1 METTYAHCVAADSFL
16 RVYTNFVPWSVRPWQ
31 LSVSILAPSFQ
42 FGSQYLPL
50 DACGIGMGLIASGV
64 GAEEA
69 EYEGGEFVVV
79 I

>member
-1 METTYAHCVAADSFL
+1 
-16 RVYTNFVPWSVRPWQ
+16 